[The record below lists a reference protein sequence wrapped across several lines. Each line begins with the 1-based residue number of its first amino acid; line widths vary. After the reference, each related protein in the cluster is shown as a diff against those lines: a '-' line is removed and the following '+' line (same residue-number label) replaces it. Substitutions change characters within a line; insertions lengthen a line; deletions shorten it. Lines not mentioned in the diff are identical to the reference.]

1 MQTLRQDL
9 KYALRMLA
17 KAPGF
22 AAIAILTLALGIGA
36 NTALFSVVN
45 GVLLNPLTYPHP
57 NQLVAVGERL
67 PGFSDAGISYPNFLD
82 WQRENKSFQALAIYR
97 PDNFNLTGMGAAE
110 RVTAMRL
117 SASFFPVFGVRPLI
131 GRNFTAQDDHRAS
144 APVAMLGAGFWKTK
158 FGGSPDVLGKTLT
171 LDGTDYTVIGVVP
184 ASFDFRDTYF
194 RPSDVYVAI
203 GAWGNPG
210 LYHDRSNNQLLIYGV
225 GRLKA
230 GVTLRQ
236 AQADMDGV
244 ARALARTYADAD
256 KNVGVALTPLKEHL
270 VRDVRPFLLV
280 LLAAVGFVL
289 LIACV
294 NVGNLLL
301 ARSMGRSREFAIRT
315 ALGASQGRVIRQL
328 LTESL
333 LLALVGGGLGL
344 LLASWGTQAALKVL
358 PEALP
363 RAENV
368 RLDPGVLLFTLTV
381 SIFAGIAFGLVP
393 ALKTSHPDL
402 HETLKEGGRGASG
415 SRYRTQRNFVVAEMA
430 LAVVLLI
437 GAGLAIRSLAG
448 LWRVNPGFDAHNVLT
463 FEMSLPPS
471 TARKTADQVRANLQQ
486 TVDAI
491 ADVPGV
497 QAVTLMNGGEPLA
510 GDDEIP
516 FWVEGRPK
524 PATTSEMPQTLW
536 YMVGPD
542 YLKVMR
548 TPLVRGR
555 FLTQADNAHSQ
566 PVGVIDEEFARKYF
580 PNENPIGKQLDFY
593 FLSSIEIVGIV
604 RHVKQWGLD
613 NDTSGPVQVQ
623 LYTSVM
629 QLPDRWM
636 PLWVRSGA
644 MVRTQAPNYASAAAI
659 QKAVQQMNSE
669 QVAYNFESME
679 AIIADSLASRR
690 FTMILLGVFAALA
703 LVLASIGIYG
713 VISYVAGQRTHEIG
727 IRLALGAQR
736 RDVMRLVLG
745 QAARM
750 TLIGVVLGLAGAAAL
765 TRLMKTVLF
774 GVSATDPVT
783 FASVAVVLTLVALA
797 ACYLPAR
804 RAMRVDPMVALRHE

>member
-1 MQTLRQDL
+1 M
-9 KYALRMLA
+9 
-17 KAPGF
+17 
-22 AAIAILTLALGIGA
+22 
-36 NTALFSVVN
+36 
-45 GVLLNPLTYPHP
+45 
-57 NQLVAVGERL
+57 
-67 PGFSDAGISYPNFLD
+67 
-82 WQRENKSFQALAIYR
+82 
-97 PDNFNLTGMGAAE
+97 
-110 RVTAMRL
+110 
-117 SASFFPVFGVRPLI
+117 
-131 GRNFTAQDDHRAS
+131 
-144 APVAMLGAGFWKTK
+144 
-158 FGGSPDVLGKTLT
+158 
-171 LDGTDYTVIGVVP
+171 
-184 ASFDFRDTYF
+184 
-194 RPSDVYVAI
+194 
-203 GAWGNPG
+203 
-210 LYHDRSNNQLLIYGV
+210 
-225 GRLKA
+225 
-230 GVTLRQ
+230 
-236 AQADMDGV
+236 
-244 ARALARTYADAD
+244 
-256 KNVGVALTPLKEHL
+256 
-270 VRDVRPFLLV
+270 

-294 NVGNLLL
+294 NVANLLL
-301 ARSMGRSREFAIRT
+301 ARSTGRSQEFAIRA

-381 SIFAGIAFGLVP
+381 SIFAGIVFGLVP
-393 ALKTSHPDL
+393 ALNTSRPDL
-402 HETLKEGGRGASG
+402 HETLKEGRRCASG
-415 SRYRTQRNFVVAEMA
+415 SRYRAQGNFVVAEMA

-463 FEMSLPPS
+463 FEMSLPSS
-471 TARKTADQVRANLQQ
+471 TARETADQVRANLQQ
-486 TVDAI
+486 AVDAI

-555 FLTQADNAHSQ
+555 FLSEADNAHSQ
-566 PVGVIDEEFARKYF
+566 PAGVIDEEFARKHF
-580 PNENPIGKQLDFY
+580 PNEDPIGKQLDFY
-593 FLSSIEIVGIV
+593 FLSSIKIVGIV

-636 PLWVRSGA
+636 PLWARTGA
-644 MVRTQAPNYASAAAI
+644 MVRTEAPNYASAAAI

-669 QVAYNFESME
+669 QVTYNFESME

-750 TLIGVVLGLAGAAAL
+750 TLIGVLLGLAGAALL
-765 TRLMKTVLF
+765 TRLMTTMLF

-783 FASVAVVLTLVALA
+783 FASVAIVLTLVALA

-804 RAMRVDPMVALRHE
+804 RAMRVDPMIALRYE